1 MLKRKAEL
9 GEQKLYDLSNEIKD
23 KSNKMIK
30 RTMLKMPLPFVVIQ
44 VASPVRETCVQD

>member
-1 MLKRKAEL
+1 MLKSKAEL
-9 GEQKLYDLSNEIKD
+9 GEQKLYDLRNEIKD

-30 RTMLKMPLPFVVIQ
+30 RSMLKMPFVVIQ